1 MSEQHLDGVALVT
14 GASGGIGRSIAVALA
29 GAGMSVALLGRDRER
44 LDAALREASAAGAP
58 AVAVPCDVVDWPQ
71 VQEAVDLV
79 ADELG
84 PVDLLVNAAG
94 RIERDDVPVWEADPG
109 EWWEVVE
116 ANLRGS
122 FHLVRAVVPGMVA
135 RGAGRVVDLSSGIG
149 ARDSAVYTAYATSKA
164 ALFRLSGGL
173 ASAGAEHG
181 VRAFEL
187 APGRVRSAMT
197 AGMPMHAGKPE
208 DYWTPVE
215 RTTDLVLAIAAGR
228 LDALTG
234 RFLRADVDDVATL
247 VAQADRIAASGGRVL
262 AVRTHGPDDPLTP

>member
-1 MSEQHLDGVALVT
+1 MSDPRLDGVALVT
-14 GASGGIGRSIAVALA
+14 GASGGIGRSIAAALA
-29 GAGMSVALLGRDRER
+29 GAGMRVALLGRDRDR
-44 LDAALREASAAGAP
+44 LRAALEDVRTLGRALP
-58 AVAVPCDVVDWPQ
+58 VVCDVADWQQ
-71 VQEAVDLV
+71 VQAAVDLV
-79 ADELG
+79 EGELG

-135 RGAGRVVDLSSGIG
+135 RGGGRVVDLSSGIG
-149 ARDSAVYTAYATSKA
+149 ARDSAVYTAYAAGKA

-173 ASAGAEHG
+173 ALAGAGHD

-197 AGMPMHAGKPE
+197 AGMPMHADKPE

-215 RTTDLVLAIAAGR
+215 RTTGLVLAIAAGR
-228 LDALTG
+228 LDPLSG
-234 RFLRADVDDVATL
+234 RFLRADVDDVDTL
-247 VAQADRIAASGGRVL
+247 VAQAGRIAESGGRVL
-262 AVRTHGPDDPLTP
+262 AVRTYGPDDPLSP

>member
-1 MSEQHLDGVALVT
+1 MSDPSLDGVALVT

-29 GAGMSVALLGRDRER
+29 GAGMSVALLGRDRTR
-44 LDAALREASAAGAP
+44 LDAALHEAVAAGGRAM
-58 AVAVPCDVVDWPQ
+58 AASCDVADWQQ
-71 VQEAVDLV
+71 VQEAVALV
-79 ADELG
+79 ERELG

-94 RIERDDVPVWEADPG
+94 RIERDDVPVWEADSG

-116 ANLRGS
+116 ANVRGS
-122 FHLVRAVVPGMVA
+122 FHLVRAVVPDMVA
-135 RGAGRVVDLSSGIG
+135 RGSGRVVDLSSGIG
-149 ARDSAVYTAYATSKA
+149 ARDSAGYTAYAASKA

-173 ASAGAEHG
+173 ALAGAEHG

-197 AGMPMHAGKPE
+197 AGMPMHADKPE

-228 LDALTG
+228 LDVLSG
-234 RFLRADVDDVATL
+234 RFLRADVDDVDTL
-247 VAQADRIAASGGRVL
+247 RAWADWIAQSGTRTL
-262 AVRTHGPDDPLTP
+262 AVRPYGSDDPLTP